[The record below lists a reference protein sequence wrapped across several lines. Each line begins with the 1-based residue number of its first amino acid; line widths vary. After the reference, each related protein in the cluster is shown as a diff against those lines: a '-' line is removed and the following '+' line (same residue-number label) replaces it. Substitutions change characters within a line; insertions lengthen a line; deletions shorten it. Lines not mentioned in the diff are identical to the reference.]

1 MRIISQDG
9 TMDTPYESCTVWV
22 GGMNGAFIYA
32 QNIGEDERVTYATY
46 STPEKAQKAM
56 EMLRNAYMED
66 VLLLQ
71 NIEVNLDDYEKT
83 PNWFKEKTVIACRTS
98 GSSPKIEH
106 LDNFYF
112 HFPKDEEL
120 E

>member
-22 GGMNGAFIYA
+22 GEMNGAFIYA

-46 STPEKAQKAM
+46 STPEKAKKAM
-56 EMLRNAYMED
+56 GMLRKAYTGK
-66 VLLLQ
+66 VAIFQ
-71 NIEVNLDDYEKT
+71 NIEPTDEAKEEFERCNIEIVHSELVNRPSEI
-83 PNWFKEKTVIACRTS
+83 TV
-98 GSSPKIEH
+98 ENYQ
-106 LDNFYF
+106 NFYF
-112 HFPKDEEL
+112 RFPKDEEL